1 MKKKKKNGSAR
12 KDSNQKEQFIYEGTI
27 VEPIK
32 DIMFHVRL
40 HHNSQIV
47 LGYLSGNMRR
57 NRIRVLL
64 GDRVK
69 IQISEFDS
77 KRGRIFYRFP
87 PLSKQTRIEQ
97 TKNDHQTME
106 NTTSPESFLNLN
118 TESTNLISSDS
129 SQSTDQRNTKDTKP
143 NQDETD

>member
-1 MKKKKKNGSAR
+1 MTKKKKKGSAR
-12 KDSNQKEQFIYEGTI
+12 KDSNEKEQFIYEGTI

-40 HHNSQIV
+40 HHNNQVV

-57 NRIRVLL
+57 NRIRVIL

-69 IQISEFDS
+69 IKVSEFDS
-77 KRGRIFYRFP
+77 QRGRIFYRFP
-87 PLSKQTRIEQ
+87 PFSKQTSIEQ
-97 TKNDHQTME
+97 TKNDHQAME
-106 NTTSPESFLNLN
+106 NTTSPESFLNRETPN
-118 TESTNLISSDS
+118 PISSDPA
-129 SQSTDQRNTKDTKP
+129 QSTDQRNSKDTKP